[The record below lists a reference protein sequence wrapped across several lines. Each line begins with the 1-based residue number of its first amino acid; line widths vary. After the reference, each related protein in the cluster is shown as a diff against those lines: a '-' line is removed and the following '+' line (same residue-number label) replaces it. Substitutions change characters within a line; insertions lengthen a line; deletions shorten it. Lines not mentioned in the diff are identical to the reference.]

1 MKAKSGNLQFVE
13 CGLEDNK
20 KDGVS
25 DAGEFK
31 LSKMQPEFLFLCVK
45 DEKRRKK
52 LMTKRYDKIF
62 DQLKIKVT

>member
-1 MKAKSGNLQFVE
+1 M
-13 CGLEDNK
+13 CGLEDNN

-31 LSKMQPEFLFLCVK
+31 LRKIQPEFLFLCVK
-45 DEKRRKK
+45 DAKRRKK

>member
-1 MKAKSGNLQFVE
+1 M

-52 LMTKRYDKIF
+52 LMTKRHDKIF